1 MKRDYESRLEALYT
15 EYYGNGGCQFFRE
28 CEKGISKS
36 CMFRFDKAKV
46 GAKYGEKTE
55 IPKIV
60 FVGLEGLN
68 GHQGIER
75 TETDKCYNPPL
86 QRRKICFG
94 VFIKSIYWQG
104 TTGQR
109 VKKLS

>member
-46 GAKYGEKTE
+46 GAKYGE
-55 IPKIV
+55 
-60 FVGLEGLN
+60 
-68 GHQGIER
+68 
-75 TETDKCYNPPL
+75 D
-86 QRRKICFG
+86 RKS
-94 VFIKSIYWQG
+94 V
-104 TTGQR
+104 
-109 VKKLS
+109 V